1 MLGNFT
7 YCNPTRLHFGEQAL
21 EQLAGEL
28 IEYGGRVLLVYGGGS
43 IKKTGIYEKV
53 TAILKDCGRK
63 CSRWRGSCP
72 TPRWKCSMRVA
83 ARPKKTTWT

>member
-28 IEYGGRVLLVYGGGS
+28 KEYGGRVLLAYGGGS
-43 IKKTGIYEKV
+43 IKKTGLYEKV
-53 TAILKDCGRK
+53 TAILKDCGK
-63 CSRWRGSCP
+63 EVFEVPGVMP
-72 TPRWKCSMRVA
+72 TPRWKSSMRVA
-83 ARPKKTTWT
+83 AWPGKTMWT

>member
-28 IEYGGRVLLVYGGGS
+28 KEYGGRVLLAYGGGS
-43 IKKTGIYEKV
+43 IKKTGLYEKV
-53 TAILKDCGRK
+53 TAILKDCGK
-63 CSRWRGSCP
+63 EVFEVPGSCP
-72 TPRWKCSMRVA
+72 TRRWKSSMRAA
-83 ARPKKTTWT
+83 ARPRKTTWT